1 MKATG
6 LRFVTRLA
14 AGAALVVGAIIAAP
28 LARADG
34 QQLKSALD
42 DYAAG
47 RYEDALKKL
56 QEYVASNPGDDEVY
70 GVLKTVD
77 ERVKLAALAR
87 GGESERLMRY
97 LLDKAKPV
105 VAAKKRDPERIKQLA
120 EKAISG
126 GIDERRKADLELATS
141 SGEYAVPYLLPA
153 LGDSDPEKVVAAI
166 FALQYI
172 GAEAVLPLTAAMDA
186 SDARMRSQ
194 VAAVLG
200 DIRDPRA
207 LPYLR
212 RAVETDADPM
222 VKQRAAAAIQKIQ
235 PQGQPKNAVQSF
247 VTMGQRYL
255 TNDPSVLST
264 GDEIANE
271 WRWEGDGL
279 VRYEVPV
286 GLFGARLAER
296 HAAAAMA
303 LAPKELSARSL
314 LVRAI
319 LSQRIGAGLMGE
331 KAPESLKDSWNVLV
345 AQGYDPAA
353 AALSDSLEQR
363 DWDVAVEA
371 ARLVSQTYGKQELG
385 GSSIGRA
392 LASPERRVQYAA
404 AIAALRMSPGGP
416 FDNSQQV
423 PALGA
428 QAASETA
435 VRQVFLIDDQDP
447 ARNRMSQDLREAGYV
462 VSDERNGYRAIAR
475 LKAAPTVDVVV
486 VRADLGSAGVIPM
499 EAWKDTIAIID
510 ELQADLRTKNMKIV
524 VVVGGESADVIA
536 AKKQF
541 LTAKYGDKIVDYV
554 EEPLVTGAVL
564 PKIEAVA
571 AKADLNRERELAIK
585 TAADAADAFATTN
598 SHCTAWDFK
607 VAIEPLAN
615 NAKDGASDEVKM
627 NSIRALGNLR
637 AGGSAALAEIVKGEA
652 KEEMKVAAAK
662 ALGSVLSVVPP
673 TADEIDVLIAA
684 AKGGGVV
691 GSAAMQS
698 LGMARGLTPEQS
710 QALYGT
716 HKPEIGKKGE

>member
-6 LRFVTRLA
+6 LRFVSRVA
-14 AGAALVVGAIIAAP
+14 AGAALVVGAVLAAP
-28 LARADG
+28 SARADG
-34 QQLKSALD
+34 AQLKSALD

-47 RYEDALKKL
+47 KYEDALKKL

-70 GVLKTVD
+70 GILKTVD

-105 VAAKKRDPERIKQLA
+105 VAAKKRDPERIKKLA
-120 EKAISG
+120 QDAVSG
-126 GIDERRKADLELATS
+126 GIDERRRADLELATS

-153 LGDSDPEKVVAAI
+153 LADAEPEKVVAAI

-186 SDARMRSQ
+186 PDARLRSQ

-200 DIRDPRA
+200 DIKDPRA
-207 LPYLR
+207 LPWLR
-212 RAVETDADPM
+212 RAVETDKDDM
-222 VKQRAAAAIQKIQ
+222 VKQRAMAAIQKIQ
-235 PQGQPKNAVQSF
+235 PQGTNKNAVQSF

-255 TNDPSVLST
+255 ANDPSVLSSGEDVT
-264 GDEIANE
+264 NE

-286 GLFGARLAER
+286 ALFGARLAER

-303 LAPKELSARSL
+303 LAPKDLAARSL
-314 LVRAI
+314 LVRAV
-319 LSQRIGAGLMGE
+319 LAQRVGAGLMGE
-331 KAPESLKDSWNVLV
+331 KAPEGLKDSWNLLV

-353 AALSDSLEQR
+353 AALGDALETR

-371 ARLVSQTYGKQELG
+371 TKLVAQTYGKQDLG

-392 LASPERRVQYAA
+392 LQAPERRVQYAA
-404 AIAALRMSPGGP
+404 AIAALRMSPPGP
-416 FDNSQQV
+416 FENSQQV
-423 PALGA
+423 PSLGA
-428 QAASETA
+428 QAASESA
-435 VRQVFLIDDQDP
+435 VRQVFVIDDQDA
-447 ARNRMSQDLREAGYV
+447 ARGKLTQDLREAGYV
-462 VSDERNGYRAIAR
+462 VSDDRDGYRAIAR

-486 VRADLGSAGVIPM
+486 IRADLGASGVIPM
-499 EAWKDTIAIID
+499 EAWKDTISILD

-524 VVVGGESADVIA
+524 VVVGGESADVIS
-536 AKKQF
+536 AKKEF
-541 LTAKYGDKIVDYV
+541 LQKKYGEKITDFV
-554 EEPLVTGAVL
+554 EEPLVTATVL

-571 AKADLNRERELAIK
+571 QKADLNRERELAVK
-585 TAADAADAFATTN
+585 TAAEAADAFATTN

-607 VAIEPLAN
+607 VAIDPLAN
-615 NAKDGASDEVKM
+615 NAKDGASDEVKS

-637 AGGSAALAEIVKGEA
+637 AGGSAALAEIVKGDA

-673 TADEIDVLIAA
+673 TADEVDVLIAA
-684 AKGGGVV
+684 AKAGGTV
-691 GSAAMQS
+691 GSAAMQA

-710 QALYGT
+710 QTLYND
-716 HKPEIGKKGE
+716 HRPEIGKKGE